1 MNKMESFVGG
11 SLAAAKVKITG
22 QLPRCHTNEDTKPSE
37 ALQKKK
43 KKPPIHIR
51 LGGVII
57 SY

>member
-11 SLAAAKVKITG
+11 SLAATKVIITG
-22 QLPRCHTNEDTKPSE
+22 QLPSCHTNEDTKPSE
-37 ALQKKK
+37 APQKKK
-43 KKPPIHIR
+43 KKTSIHSR